1 MEKAKDGV
9 TLIADA
15 IRREMAEEQAR
26 AKQTQ
31 TETDTRNVIE
41 VTAQF
46 SSQPPVK
53 AETKPPETA
62 PDVSN
67 KTDISNDGNKDD
79 GTIYKS
85 E

>member
-15 IRREMAEEQAR
+15 IRKEMAEEQAK
-26 AKQTQ
+26 AKQT
-31 TETDTRNVIE
+31 TTPTTNVID

-46 SSQPPVK
+46 SKPPEK
-53 AETKPPETA
+53 ATETKPPETA

-67 KTDISNDGNKDD
+67 KTDTSTDGKDD
-79 GTIYKS
+79 GKIYKN

>member
-15 IRREMAEEQAR
+15 IRREMAEEEQAK
-26 AKQTQ
+26 AKQT
-31 TETDTRNVIE
+31 TTPTTNVID

-46 SSQPPVK
+46 SKPPVK
-53 AETKPPETA
+53 ATETKPPETA

-67 KTDISNDGNKDD
+67 KTDTSNDGNKDD
-79 GTIYKS
+79 GTMYKN